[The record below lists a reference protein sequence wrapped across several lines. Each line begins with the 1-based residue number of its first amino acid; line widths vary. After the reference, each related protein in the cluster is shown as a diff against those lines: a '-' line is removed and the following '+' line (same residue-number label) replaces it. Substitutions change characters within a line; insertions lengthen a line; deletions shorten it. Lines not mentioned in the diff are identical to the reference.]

1 MTDEIQNVL
10 VLSTSHLT
18 KATADLLTSGADGLP
33 VFFDKGEY
41 GWWVHVPERT
51 IDIPEACPADLRVLI
66 WRAHQLDCHWVCL
79 DRDGS
84 VNSNLPTWE
93 W

>member
-1 MTDEIQNVL
+1 MTDEIQKVL

-51 IDIPEACPADLRVLI
+51 KDLRDECPEDLRKVI
-66 WRAHQLDCHWVCL
+66 IYAHRLDCCWVCL
-79 DRDGS
+79 DRDGDA
-84 VNSNLPTWE
+84 NPNLPTWE